1 MPNDTSTMPR
11 DFKGVMVSST
21 FTDLKEHRAVLIKL
35 IDSSDFKSVV
45 MEHDSAKSGVDVID
59 SSLQMVQ
66 DSAAYILLISHKYGQ
81 TPVCTRRN
89 PGKLSITELEFKK
102 AVELRRPTLLFIMGD
117 DHDVKLRDVA
127 SDDEKKPKLNAFR
140 ERAKKMVPDSEVHRV
155 YAEFNSIEEFKDKAA
170 KAISDLRLVLQKT
183 PVERLGDKVTTQP
196 DDKKHKEYAERYQ
209 EILKEEL
216 GYIRMLGLPGV
227 ESIKVNLNND
237 TFVPLR
243 LSDRQERGGPVSKEG
258 DLQGSDHIL
267 YPDEIM
273 KQAFH
278 DRRGRRMLLVIGDP
292 GAGKTTL
299 LKYYALCAL
308 EDYTKL
314 GFSMP
319 VKVFYLP
326 LRDLV
331 RDKEGRCTEN
341 LPVTLAGWSEKHHQT
356 IDAKVF
362 NDWLNNDSSLVLL
375 DGLDEISNI
384 EERKEVCRW
393 IDNAFSGFR
402 KAFFVVT
409 SRATGYR
416 KDEGIELASEYERAD
431 VQDFTP
437 EQQER
442 FLRNWFTAAFLKE
455 PCEKGFDEARW
466 QEKQKKE
473 AGKRTTTI
481 VAHLKVEKNKGL
493 RQLAAIPMILQIM
506 AILWKEREYM
516 PESRVELYDAALNY
530 LLEFRDKRRDIKP
543 LLSAIDA
550 RQVLAPVAFWMQDTL
565 EKDEVAKSEMHT
577 EMEEWLETLNA
588 PPSAEVFCDYL
599 VKRAGLL
606 VETGGKEYL
615 FRHKSFREY
624 LAGVQ
629 LKEDRYEHI
638 NTLVTNFGDDW
649 WEEPLRFFIA
659 SVDAK
664 VFDAFMAK
672 LFDSPQSDDLTQKQQ
687 LLLQTIIEEAKG
699 KKVDALCN
707 KLLEPA
713 TTASRQRVI
722 LDCLKAINKPAAL
735 DALLEFRDDQLGKMK
750 RDMISRSEEVI
761 LALGGALPVI
771 DTIKFQSSKSLQ
783 SFRNPN
789 EQGAEYI
796 LVPGGSYIYSVTEK
810 EEQVDDLYVAKYLVT
825 NRLYRLFIASLQ
837 QSGSSAK
844 SFGAELKT
852 IQKNNSWG
860 EGFGNYIEEG
870 KNNLA
875 SLFRSRY
882 DEERKFDGEDQPVVG
897 ITWYAAQAYC
907 LWLSLFER
915 NQPPYRL
922 PTEKE
927 WEWAA
932 GGKHGAIP
940 EEVREYPWR
949 DEKGEPGSTLANYGK
964 SIGATT
970 PVGNYPEG
978 ATPEGLYDMAG
989 NAWEWMRN
997 IREEYASA
1005 RALRGGSWYNIPV
1018 NLRCSARF
1026 SHVPAYWLSVIGF
1039 RVVRSSPLP
1048 EIQAI

>member
-1 MPNDTSTMPR
+1 MPL

-21 FTDLKEHRAVLIKL
+21 FTDLKEHRAALIN
-35 IDSSDFKSVV
+35 IINGAGFKAVV
-45 MEHDSAKSGVDVID
+45 MEHDSAKSDVDVID
-59 SSLQMVQ
+59 SSLQMVG
-66 DSAAYILLISHKYGQ
+66 DAAVYIGIIAKKLGQ
-81 TPVCTRRN
+81 IPKCPTRNLRN
-89 PGKLSITELEFKK
+89 VSITELEFNK
-102 AVELRRPTLLFIMGD
+102 AVCLGRPILLFLMGD
-117 DHDVKLRDVA
+117 GHPVLE
-127 SDDEKKPKLNAFR
+127 SQIELKPANRKKLNAFR
-140 ERAKKMVPDSEVHRV
+140 ERAKKMGPDSEVHRV
-155 YAEFNSIEEFKDKAA
+155 YAEFNSLDEFKEKAA
-170 KAISDLRLVLQKT
+170 KALSDLRLDFQKT
-183 PVERLGDKVTTQP
+183 DSASPAGKETPQP
-196 DDKKHKEYAERYQ
+196 DDKKHKEHADLYQ
-209 EILKEEL
+209 ATLKEEL

-258 DLQGSDHIL
+258 GMQGSEHIL
-267 YPDEIM
+267 NPDEIM

-314 GFSMP
+314 GFSVP

-356 IDAKVF
+356 IDVKVF

-550 RQVLAPVAFWMQDTL
+550 RQVLGPVSLWMQERLKKDEAAKAEMHSEMKEWLDTL
-565 EKDEVAKSEMHT
+565 NT
-577 EMEEWLETLNA
+577 
-588 PPSAEVFCDYL
+588 PPTAEAFCNYL
-599 VKRAGLL
+599 VERAGLL

-629 LKEDRYEHI
+629 LKEDRPYEHI
-638 NTLVTNFGDDW
+638 KTLVANFGNDW

-659 SVDAK
+659 SVDAR

-672 LFDSPQSDDLTQKQQ
+672 LFDSPQSDEMTPKQQ

-699 KKVDALCN
+699 KKIDALCN

-722 LDCLKAINKPAAL
+722 LDCLKAIGKPAAL
-735 DALLEFRDDQLGKMK
+735 DVLQKFTVEARAKNRDVAD
-750 RDMISRSEEVI
+750 RVEEVF
-761 LALGGALPVI
+761 LALGGQLSLV
-771 DTIKFQSSKSLQ
+771 QSEKSVGGKPD
-783 SFRNPN
+783 SFRNPHELN
-789 EQGAEYI
+789 AEYI
-796 LVPGGSYIYSVTEK
+796 LIPGGNYRYSVTDK
-810 EEQVDDLYVAKYLVT
+810 IVDVPDAYFAKYPVT
-825 NRLYRLFIASLQ
+825 NKLYRFFIAWLQ
-837 QSGSSAK
+837 AKESPVLYSAFTSELDAIANDNRWGDK
-844 SFGAELKT
+844 FGGYF
-852 IQKNNSWG
+852 NN
-860 EGFGNYIEEG
+860 G

-875 SLFRSRY
+875 VLFRSRY
-882 DEERKFDGEDQPVVG
+882 DEDRKYDGDDQPVVG
-897 ITWYAAQAYC
+897 VTWYAARAYC
-907 LWLSLFER
+907 LWLSLLEGD
-915 NQPPYRL
+915 NTLYCL
-922 PTEKE
+922 PDEME

-932 GGKHGAIP
+932 GGTQGTTGQK
-940 EEVREYPWR
+940 VRHYPWL
-949 DEKGEPGSTLANYGK
+949 EAKGKPNSTFANYNK
-964 SIGATT
+964 NIGTTT

-989 NAWEWMRN
+989 NVDEWMEN
-997 IREEYASA
+997 IHEKYVSA
-1005 RALRGGSWYNIPV
+1005 RALRGGSWGGVPGG
-1018 NLRCSARF
+1018 LRCSARCYG
-1026 SHVPAYWLSVIGF
+1026 VPAGAGDGVGF
-1039 RVVRSSPLP
+1039 RVVCSSPLP
-1048 EIQAI
+1048 ETLAI